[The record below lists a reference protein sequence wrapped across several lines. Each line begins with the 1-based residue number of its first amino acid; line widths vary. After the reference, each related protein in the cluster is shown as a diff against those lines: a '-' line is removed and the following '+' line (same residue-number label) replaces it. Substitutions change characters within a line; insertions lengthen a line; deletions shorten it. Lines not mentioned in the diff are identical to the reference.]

1 VDALVREARER
12 LARAP
17 FDTSPRE
24 AALLVGLALG
34 LDEVGVLTRSRDP
47 VAPEAAARLRHLLG
61 RRAAGE
67 PFAYLK
73 GEREFYGRSF
83 AVDRRVL
90 IPRPE
95 TEHLVETTLE
105 LLAGAPTGGPL
116 RVLDVGTGSG
126 CIAVT
131 LDLELRGTGRDAR
144 VVATDRSPGA
154 LAVARANARRL
165 GARVAFVHTDLTAG
179 LDLARF
185 DAVVSNPPYLAPAE
199 AAVISREV
207 RDHEPGAA
215 LFADDDGFAVMD
227 RLLAL
232 RESLRP
238 GARLLLE
245 IGASQQVE
253 LLQRSR
259 AAGWQIEDALRDL
272 AGRPR
277 VVALRT

>member
-1 VDALVREARER
+1 MDALVREARER

-47 VAPEAAARLRHLLG
+47 VAPEAAARFRHLLD

-73 GEREFYGRSF
+73 GEREFYGRPF

-105 LLAGAPTGGPL
+105 LLAGAPAGPL

-131 LDLELRGTGRDAR
+131 LDLELRGDGRDAR

-165 GARVAFVHTDLTAG
+165 GARVAFVHTDLAAG

-199 AAVISREV
+199 ARVISREV

-215 LFADDDGFAVMD
+215 LFAEADGFAVMD

-232 RESLRP
+232 RQRLRP

-259 AAGWQIEDALRDL
+259 AAGWQIEGALRDL